1 MRHIQFFTLLST
13 FLGVLSVFN
22 VAHGQQKTTY
32 PIIDVHMHAF
42 PANWLGK
49 PSVSF
54 CQGHV
59 TDYLPS
65 SKPIG
70 FKELLNCDEVISGA
84 TDSIIMNK
92 SFEMMKKY
100 NIVKAVA
107 SGSKMNEWKKAN
119 PDGIISSLMFL
130 LSDKISADSVR
141 TIIKRDSIKVIGE
154 LGPQYEGLPADAR
167 AYEPYWTLAEELQ
180 IPVGIHLATGPPG
193 GFLMGFKGIR
203 GAAGNPLNLENVL
216 VKHSKLRVYVMH
228 AGWPWIDNMLNL
240 LYLHPQ
246 VYVDISYI
254 NYMLPKE
261 EFDFYLKRLVGAGFG
276 KRIMWGSDQMIWPES
291 IKAAVESIKS
301 AKFLTQSQKK
311 DIFYNNAVRF
321 FNLESDVK

>member
-1 MRHIQFFTLLST
+1 M
-13 FLGVLSVFN
+13 GFN
-22 VAHGQQKTTY
+22 
-32 PIIDVHMHAF
+32 
-42 PANWLGK
+42 
-49 PSVSF
+49 
-54 CQGHV
+54 
-59 TDYLPS
+59 
-65 SKPIG
+65 
-70 FKELLNCDEVISGA
+70 ELLNCDEVISGA
-84 TDSIIMNK
+84 TDSIIMHK
-92 SFEMMKKY
+92 SFQMMKKY
-100 NIVKAVA
+100 NIIKAVT

-130 LSDKISADSVR
+130 LSDKISPDSVR

-154 LGPQYEGLPADAR
+154 LGPQYEGLPADAP
-167 AYEPYWTLAEELQ
+167 AYEPYWALAEELE

-193 GFLMGFKGIR
+193 GFLMGFKAIR

-216 VKHSKLRVYVMH
+216 VKHPKLKVYVMH

-261 EFDFYLKRLVGAGFG
+261 EFSLYLKRLVGAGFG

-291 IKAAVESIKS
+291 IKAAVESVKS
-301 AKFLTQSQKK
+301 AKYLTEVQKK

-321 FNLESDVK
+321 FNLNMN